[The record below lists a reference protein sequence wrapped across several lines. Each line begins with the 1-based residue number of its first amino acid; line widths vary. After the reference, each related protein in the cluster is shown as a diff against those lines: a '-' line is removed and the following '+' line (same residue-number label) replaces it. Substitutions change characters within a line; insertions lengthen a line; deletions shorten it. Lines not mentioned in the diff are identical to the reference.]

1 MKISKKV
8 FNFSESMEQKILLGG
23 SMKINQ
29 YIDHTLLKATATKA
43 EIKEICDEAKKYNFY
58 AVCVNGSYVPYVK
71 EELKDSGVNIAAV
84 IGFPLGAM
92 STKAKV
98 FEAEQAVRDGATEID
113 MVIQIGKLIDGD
125 YEYVENDIREIKKA
139 IGDNVLKVI
148 IETCYLTD
156 EQKKK
161 ACELALNAKADYVKT
176 STGFGTG
183 GATFEDVKL
192 MKDVVKD
199 NAKVKASGGV
209 KDYETAEKYVELG
222 ASRLG
227 TSSGVKIIEGEAV
240 GENDY

>member
-1 MKISKKV
+1 
-8 FNFSESMEQKILLGG
+8 
-23 SMKINQ
+23 MKINQ

-156 EQKKK
+156 DQKKK
-161 ACELALNAKADYVKT
+161 ACELALNAEADYVKT

-227 TSSGVKIIEGEAV
+227 TSSGVKIIEGETV

>member
-1 MKISKKV
+1 
-8 FNFSESMEQKILLGG
+8 
-23 SMKINQ
+23 MKINQ

-71 EELKDSGVNIAAV
+71 EELKDSEVNIAAV

-139 IGDNVLKVI
+139 IGNNVLKVI

-156 EQKKK
+156 DQKKK

-192 MKDVVKD
+192 MKDIVKD

-209 KDYETAEKYVELG
+209 KDYETAEKYIGLG

-227 TSSGVKIIEGEAV
+227 TSSGVKIIEGEKV

>member
-1 MKISKKV
+1 
-8 FNFSESMEQKILLGG
+8 
-23 SMKINQ
+23 MKINQ

-156 EQKKK
+156 DQKKK

-227 TSSGVKIIEGEAV
+227 TSSGVKIIEGETV

>member
-1 MKISKKV
+1 
-8 FNFSESMEQKILLGG
+8 
-23 SMKINQ
+23 MKINQ

-58 AVCVNGSYVPYVK
+58 AVCVNGSYVPYAK

-156 EQKKK
+156 DQKKK

>member
-1 MKISKKV
+1 
-8 FNFSESMEQKILLGG
+8 
-23 SMKINQ
+23 MKINQ

-98 FEAEQAVRDGATEID
+98 FEAEQAVRDGATVID

-156 EQKKK
+156 DQKKK

-227 TSSGVKIIEGEAV
+227 TSSGVKIIEGETV

>member
-1 MKISKKV
+1 MHPAENALNQKIS
-8 FNFSESMEQKILLGG
+8 GG
-23 SMKINQ
+23 NMKINQ

-148 IETCYLTD
+148 IETCYLND
-156 EQKKK
+156 DQKKK

>member
-1 MKISKKV
+1 
-8 FNFSESMEQKILLGG
+8 
-23 SMKINQ
+23 MKINE
-29 YIDHTLLKATATKA
+29 YIDHTLLTATATKA
-43 EIKEICDEAKKYNFY
+43 EIKVICDEAKKYNFY

-156 EQKKK
+156 DQKKK

-227 TSSGVKIIEGEAV
+227 TSSGVKIIEGEKA

>member
-1 MKISKKV
+1 
-8 FNFSESMEQKILLGG
+8 
-23 SMKINQ
+23 MKINQ

-58 AVCVNGSYVPYVK
+58 AVCVNGYYVTYVK

-156 EQKKK
+156 DQKKK

-227 TSSGVKIIEGEAV
+227 TSSGVKIIEGETV

>member
-1 MKISKKV
+1 
-8 FNFSESMEQKILLGG
+8 
-23 SMKINQ
+23 MKINE

-43 EIKEICDEAKKYNFY
+43 EIKVICDEAKKYNFY

-156 EQKKK
+156 DQKKK

-192 MKDVVKD
+192 MKEVVGNK
-199 NAKVKASGGV
+199 AQVKASGGV
-209 KDYETAEKYVELG
+209 KNFKTVKKYIELG
-222 ASRLG
+222 ATRLG
-227 TSSGVKIIEGEAV
+227 TSSGIEIIKGIEIKDEK
-240 GENDY
+240 Y

>member
-1 MKISKKV
+1 
-8 FNFSESMEQKILLGG
+8 
-23 SMKINQ
+23 MKINQ

-156 EQKKK
+156 DQKKK

-209 KDYETAEKYVELG
+209 KDYETAEEYVELG

-227 TSSGVKIIEGEAV
+227 TSSGVKIIEGEKA

>member
-1 MKISKKV
+1 
-8 FNFSESMEQKILLGG
+8 
-23 SMKINQ
+23 MKINQ

-43 EIKEICDEAKKYNFY
+43 EIKVICDEAKKYNFY

-113 MVIQIGKLIDGD
+113 MVIQIGKMIDGD

-156 EQKKK
+156 DQKKK
-161 ACELALNAKADYVKT
+161 ACELALNAEADYVKT

-209 KDYETAEKYVELG
+209 KDYETAEKHIELG

-227 TSSGVKIIEGEAV
+227 TSSGVKIIEGEKV

>member
-1 MKISKKV
+1 
-8 FNFSESMEQKILLGG
+8 
-23 SMKINQ
+23 MKINQ

-43 EIKEICDEAKKYNFY
+43 EIKEICEEAKKYDFY
-58 AVCVNGSYVPYVK
+58 AVCVNGSYVPEVK
-71 EELKDSGVNIAAV
+71 EELKGSNVNIAAV

-139 IGDNVLKVI
+139 IGNNVLKVI

-156 EQKKK
+156 DQKKK

-183 GATFEDVKL
+183 GATYEDVKL

-209 KDYETAEKYVELG
+209 KDYETAEKYIELG

-227 TSSGVKIIEGEAV
+227 TSSGVKIIEGEKV

>member
-1 MKISKKV
+1 
-8 FNFSESMEQKILLGG
+8 
-23 SMKINQ
+23 MKINQ
-29 YIDHTLLKATATKA
+29 YIDHTLLKATATKD
-43 EIKEICDEAKKYNFY
+43 EIKVICDEAKKYNFY

-156 EQKKK
+156 DQKKK
-161 ACELALNAKADYVKT
+161 ACELVLNAKADYVKT

-227 TSSGVKIIEGEAV
+227 TSSGVKIIEGEKA